1 MIMNYICDV
10 RDTAPALNVVNVKA
24 AEDTLKAGD
33 VVAINTLV
41 DDVENREVY
50 AATKPAEG
58 DVRYAIIVNQGI
70 EELADGR
77 RPEGQPNF
85 TAFEFKAGT
94 VLHAVILG
102 YAPIPFVIADNQID
116 GTPEVGKFLV
126 PEAGQYKLKVAAAKG
141 DAIAAL
147 HIEKVGVEVPMG
159 GMFGMVV
166 ENATYATIY

>member
-1 MIMNYICDV
+1 MNYICDV

-24 AEDTLKAGD
+24 EVALKAGD

-41 DDVENREVY
+41 ADAENREVY
-50 AATKPAEG
+50 AATQPAEG
-58 DVRYAIIVNQGI
+58 DIKYAIIVNQGI

-102 YAPIPFVIADNQID
+102 YAPIPFVIANNQID
-116 GTPEVGKFLV
+116 GTPEAGKYLV
-126 PEAGQYKLKVAAAKG
+126 PEAGQFKLKVAAAAG
-141 DAIAAL
+141 NL
-147 HIEKVGVEVPMG
+147 GSLYIEKTNVEIPMG
-159 GMFGMVV
+159 GMFGMAV
-166 ENATYATIY
+166 ELATYATVL

>member
-1 MIMNYICDV
+1 MNYICDV

-24 AEDTLKAGD
+24 EETLKAGD

-41 DDVENREVY
+41 EDDENREVY
-50 AATKPAEG
+50 NATMPAEG
-58 DVRYAIIVNQGI
+58 DIRYAIIVNQGI

-116 GTPEVGKFLV
+116 GTAEVGKFLA
-126 PEAGQYKLKVAAAKG
+126 PKAGQHKLAVVDKKA
-141 DAIAAL
+141 DIATLA
-147 HIEKVGVEVPMG
+147 IEKVGVEVPMG
-159 GMFGMVV
+159 GMFGMAV
-166 ENATYATIY
+166 EVATYATVL

>member
-1 MIMNYICDV
+1 MNYICDV

-41 DDVENREVY
+41 DDEENREVY

-58 DVRYAIIVNQGI
+58 DIRYAIIVNQGI

-116 GTPEVGKFLV
+116 GTAEVGKFLA
-126 PEAGQYKLKVAAAKG
+126 PKAGQYKLAVVNSKADVCLA
-141 DAIAAL
+141 
-147 HIEKVGVEVPMG
+147 IEKVEVEVPMG
-159 GMFGMVV
+159 GMFGMAV
-166 ENATYATIY
+166 EKATYATVL

>member
-1 MIMNYICDV
+1 MNYICDV

-24 AEDTLKAGD
+24 EVALKAGD

-41 DDVENREVY
+41 ADAENREVY
-50 AATKPAEG
+50 AATQPAEG
-58 DVRYAIIVNQGI
+58 DIKYAIIVNQGI

-102 YAPIPFVIADNQID
+102 YAPIPFVIANNQID
-116 GTPEVGKFLV
+116 GTPEAGKYLV
-126 PEAGQYKLKVAAAKG
+126 PEAGQFKLKVAAEAG
-141 DAIAAL
+141 NL
-147 HIEKVGVEVPMG
+147 GSLYIEKTNVEIPMG
-159 GMFGMVV
+159 GMFGMAV
-166 ENATYATIY
+166 ELATYATVL

>member
-1 MIMNYICDV
+1 MNYICDV

-24 AEDTLKAGD
+24 EVALKAGD

-41 DDVENREVY
+41 ADDENREVY
-50 AATKPAEG
+50 AATQPAEG
-58 DVRYAIIVNQGI
+58 DIKYAIIVNQGI

-102 YAPIPFVIADNQID
+102 YAPIPFVIANNQID
-116 GTPEVGKFLV
+116 GTPEAGKYLV
-126 PEAGQYKLKVAAAKG
+126 PEVGQFKLKVAAEAG
-141 DAIAAL
+141 DL
-147 HIEKVGVEVPMG
+147 GSLYIEKTNVEIPMG
-159 GMFGMVV
+159 GMFGMAV
-166 ENATYATIY
+166 ELATYATVL

>member
-1 MIMNYICDV
+1 MNYICDV

-24 AEDTLKAGD
+24 EVALKAGD

-41 DDVENREVY
+41 ADAENREVY
-50 AATKPAEG
+50 AATQPAEG
-58 DVRYAIIVNQGI
+58 DIKYAIIVNQGI

-102 YAPIPFVIADNQID
+102 YAPIPFVIANNQID
-116 GTPEVGKFLV
+116 GTPEAGKYLV
-126 PEAGQYKLKVAAAKG
+126 PEAGQFKLKVAAAAG
-141 DAIAAL
+141 DL
-147 HIEKVGVEVPMG
+147 GSLYIEKTNVEIPMG
-159 GMFGMVV
+159 GMFGMAV
-166 ENATYATIY
+166 ELATYATVL

>member
-1 MIMNYICDV
+1 MNYICDV

-24 AEDTLKAGD
+24 EETLKAGD

-41 DDVENREVY
+41 ADDENREVY
-50 AATKPAEG
+50 AATMPAEG
-58 DVRYAIIVNQGI
+58 DIRYAIIVNQGI

-116 GTPEVGKFLV
+116 GTAEVGKYLV
-126 PEAGQYKLKVAAAKG
+126 PEAGQHKLKVSATAATIGTLA
-141 DAIAAL
+141 
-147 HIEKVGVEVPMG
+147 IEKVEVEIPMG
-159 GMFGMVV
+159 GMFGMGV
-166 ENATYATIY
+166 EKATYATVL

>member
-1 MIMNYICDV
+1 MNYICDV

-24 AEDTLKAGD
+24 EETLKAGD
-33 VVAINTLV
+33 VVAINRLV
-41 DDVENREVY
+41 EDEENREVY
-50 AATKPAEG
+50 EATMPAEG
-58 DVRYAIIVNQGI
+58 DIRYAIIVNQGI

-116 GTPEVGKFLV
+116 GTAEVGKFLA
-126 PEAGQYKLKVAAAKG
+126 PKVKNWF
-141 DAIAAL
+141 L
-147 HIEKVGVEVPMG
+147 V
-159 GMFGMVV
+159 
-166 ENATYATIY
+166 N